1 MIGYVYMK
9 KRLLAAVTYLLR
21 GNEVLMVYGHKP
33 KAPHYQKWNGAGG
46 GMNEEDAGD
55 PLVCAVREVKEETGY
70 TALNPELKAVILSV
84 GMYSDIEFLV
94 YYYTCTEFSGE
105 LKPREGEGRAE
116 WCEITDGMPSLP
128 TLESDKQ
135 FFPKVISGPYFE
147 AVAVYKER
155 ELQSFTEQSIPPE
168 HEVVI
173 GEIHSQISYHRN

>member
-1 MIGYVYMK
+1 
-9 KRLLAAVTYLLR
+9 
-21 GNEVLMVYGHKP
+21 MVYGHKP

-46 GMNEEDAGD
+46 GMDEADGGD

-70 TALNPELKAVILSV
+70 TAINPELKAAILSV

-105 LKPREGEGRAE
+105 LKPREGEGGAE
-116 WCEITDGMPSLP
+116 WCEIVDGMPSLP

-155 ELQSFTEQSIPPE
+155 ELQSFTERPILPE
-168 HEVVI
+168 
-173 GEIHSQISYHRN
+173 GEAVADEAHSEISYHRS